1 MKQQLSGCKPVQMT
15 ELEADFE
22 KLKGEKKAKPT
33 KLLRSQQQI
42 VASPEDEG
50 DGAGEGTKGGEADEE
65 EADDDTDPYD
75 LMDPVDILEKL
86 PKNFYE
92 LVNTF
97 DYPESQI
104 PVIETHLGG
113 LFIRNLSKLTLI
125 CPDIE
130 SPTTNTKKVSTLA
143 YLKMSQYLEIPDCF
157 SR

>member
-15 ELEADFE
+15 ELEAEFE

-97 DYPESQI
+97 DLVQWGL
-104 PVIETHLGG
+104 VI
-113 LFIRNLSKLTLI
+113 R
-125 CPDIE
+125 
-130 SPTTNTKKVSTLA
+130 KVKFRSSRPTLA
-143 YLKMSQYLEIPDCF
+143 VSLSGIYLD
-157 SR
+157 